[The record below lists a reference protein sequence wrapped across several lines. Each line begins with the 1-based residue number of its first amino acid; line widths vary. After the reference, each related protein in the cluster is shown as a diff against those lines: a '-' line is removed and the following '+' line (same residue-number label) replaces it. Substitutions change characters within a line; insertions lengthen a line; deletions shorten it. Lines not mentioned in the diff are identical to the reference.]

1 MSGYNFTRSRVYGT
15 VKAAI
20 PYCDG
25 ISLDISGAM
34 ISISNSAGGGSGAG
48 FYGGGGG
55 AGYSFDGGPFV
66 PISKD
71 GSLSPKDYF
80 EKQGYEV
87 MQDNAGNG
95 AAFDENMNVI
105 AKWGAPR

>member
-20 PYCDG
+20 SYSSG
-25 ISLDISGAM
+25 ISIDISGAT
-34 ISISNSAGGGSGAG
+34 ISTCNGAGGGAGAG

-55 AGYSFDGGPFV
+55 ARYSFDGGVFV
-66 PISKD
+66 PFGI
-71 GSLSPKDYF
+71 GTLSPKDHF
-80 EKQGYEV
+80 KKQGYKV

-95 AAFDENMNVI
+95 EAFDKNMNVI